1 MERKD
6 NYATQAQIA
15 KAHFLN
21 YDQKALIRKFRLDA
35 DCDYLYLR
43 FIGQK
48 HRIHRET
55 GDISKETETGWADA
69 NSFNEVLTIFDL
81 LCDSREDRYLSG
93 RWKSMQNFGLLF
105 HTNLLENRKDSTAAI
120 FDRDPQRL
128 HRACQALNARP
139 FPGSD
144 IGYAIEIFDGLEIA
158 LQFWHGDEEFYP
170 RLRYLWDE
178 NATMYIRYETMHYA
192 LPLVLKR
199 LLAL

>member
-1 MERKD
+1 MNIKD
-6 NYATQAQIA
+6 NYALQAQSA
-15 KAHFLN
+15 KERFLS

-35 DCDYLYLR
+35 DSDYPYFS
-43 FIGQK
+43 FISQP
-48 HRIHRET
+48 HRIHRAT
-55 GDISKETETGWADA
+55 GDISKLTESGWIDA
-69 NSFNEVLTIFDL
+69 NSFNEVLTILDL
-81 LCDSREDRYLSG
+81 LCDSRNDRYLSG

-105 HTNLLENRKDSTAAI
+105 HTNLLENRKDPTAAL

-128 HRACQALNARP
+128 HRACQSLNARP

-158 LQFWHGDEEFYP
+158 VQFWHGDEEFTP

-192 LPLVLKR
+192 IPLLLNR
-199 LLAL
+199 LLAQ